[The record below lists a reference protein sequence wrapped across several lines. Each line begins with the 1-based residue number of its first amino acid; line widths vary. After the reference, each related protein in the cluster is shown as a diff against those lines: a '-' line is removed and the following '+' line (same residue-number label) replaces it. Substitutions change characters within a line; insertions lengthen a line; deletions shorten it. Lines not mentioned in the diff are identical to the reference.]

1 MKKWFKYILITTLM
15 FVGINQVGAANKT
28 CYIKSDGTYYWGN
41 SGATIGQGGIMAETT
56 ITDKNECTGY
66 AELSCTYTKDDN
78 ETIKWT
84 FKQDNNGVQSLTDSS
99 GKATSSSIYIAN
111 YKCAD
116 NIYYL
121 NESCGTQTKGWY
133 SYIGSSCSNYNS
145 YTISNNSSNTSQKTY
160 PTLSCKYYSDS
171 GNQISFEQN
180 QTGIVTIKNSSSEVQ
195 YHNISKVESCPDYLY
210 YLQATSSSQSTN
222 KYQIT
227 KPGKYDGTYMQYTEE
242 SIYNQKD
249 ELTTVDKEYTK
260 SCSDLGESLTL
271 LRQIYTFMRYL
282 VPILIVV
289 LSIVDFAKVVLLGD
303 EKTYKA
309 AWDKFIKRLIIGV
322 VILIL
327 PAILSLIINMSG
339 ALDSYGV
346 DKNNIFCIFS

>member
-1 MKKWFKYILITTLM
+1 MNTINASSATCTYQLEGLILLQCNASTDSEQVSCELTSDNEGTKSLIKEGYVFLGTNATSKLVNVNFQNVSENKWECPSKIYYGKAETGGWNYSKISIEGTGNNDLSTANLVEEKSSYGDLISEVKEDVKYCKYGSLILAINNTTEK
-15 FVGINQVGAANKT
+15 VYAANETSCSLSIAYSDIQSKD
-28 CYIKSDGTYYWGN
+28 IEKDSDGCPKEIYYFNAKYGN
-41 SGATIGQGGIMAETT
+41 YSS
-56 ITDKNECTGY
+56 CGY
-66 AELSCTYTKDDN
+66 SFSIKYS
-78 ETIKWT
+78 ETIEL
-84 FKQDNNGVQSLTDSS
+84 NGTDPIFD
-99 GKATSSSIYIAN
+99 ATNSDAN
-111 YKCAD
+111 G
-116 NIYYL
+116 
-121 NESCGTQTKGWY
+121 NE
-133 SYIGSSCSNYNS
+133 
-145 YTISNNSSNTSQKTY
+145 
-160 PTLSCKYYSDS
+160 P
-171 GNQISFEQN
+171 
-180 QTGIVTIKNSSSEVQ
+180 
-195 YHNISKVESCPDYLY
+195 
-210 YLQATSSSQSTN
+210 
-222 KYQIT
+222 
-227 KPGKYDGTYMQYTEE
+227 
-242 SIYNQKD
+242 
-249 ELTTVDKEYTK
+249 TTVDKEYAN

>member
-15 FVGINQVGAANKT
+15 FVGINNINASSATCTYQLGAKVLLQCDLSSDSEGVNCEIDGSDESNLLRYKLDSSTFYLIKVNFQDVSNNKWQCASKIYYSYDVKT
-28 CYIKSDGTYYWGN
+28 GSNGTTWTFNNISLEGTGQNDLNAAELVEEKSSYGDLISEVKEDIKYCKYGSFTMAINNTTKEAYPTTETDCVLSIDYNDIQSKDIEKDSDG
-41 SGATIGQGGIMAETT
+41 
-56 ITDKNECTGY
+56 CP
-66 AELSCTYTKDDN
+66 TK
-78 ETIKWT
+78 IYT
-84 FKQDNNGVQSLTDSS
+84 FKQSAGNT
-99 GKATSSSIYIAN
+99 TY
-111 YKCAD
+111 
-116 NIYYL
+116 
-121 NESCGTQTKGWY
+121 CGY
-133 SYIGSSCSNYNS
+133 SVNFITS
-145 YTISNNSSNTSQKTY
+145 YTAVELNGTDPILDATNSDAN
-160 PTLSCKYYSDS
+160 
-171 GNQISFEQN
+171 GNE
-180 QTGIVTIKNSSSEVQ
+180 
-195 YHNISKVESCPDYLY
+195 P
-210 YLQATSSSQSTN
+210 
-222 KYQIT
+222 
-227 KPGKYDGTYMQYTEE
+227 
-242 SIYNQKD
+242 
-249 ELTTVDKEYTK
+249 TTVDKEYAN